1 VNNNL
6 KVAFRADASASQ
18 GAGHVVRSLTLARQ
32 FQKSGHEVCFFGD
45 IENIPWLL
53 ELIHQS
59 RILHVK
65 SPRDSLDFSF
75 FVANSFD
82 LLVVDSYEV
91 PCDDINAASNEIT
104 TLAIVDNDSR
114 GIQSHFLLDHNLDA
128 TPFTSIGGSSQLIGP
143 KFALVRDEMIAIRR
157 SNSHRRNEE
166 LTPSVL
172 VVSGG
177 TDPTGLAVKVSQLIS
192 DLDSEFDLSFI
203 TNQANVNEVA
213 HNLPRNSGNVYSQ
226 RPDIQN
232 LLVNAD
238 IVISAA
244 GTSVLDLS
252 CIGIPTIYFSVA
264 ENQNANLAIISD
276 LEIGLTMPN
285 SANDLELK
293 DMLQKYIR
301 KCAFDHETR
310 EQLFQN
316 SQKFVDGKGAQRV
329 VEEIEIHLS

>member
-1 VNNNL
+1 M
-6 KVAFRADASASQ
+6 
-18 GAGHVVRSLTLARQ
+18 RSLTLARQ

-45 IENIPWLL
+45 IGNIPWLL
-53 ELIHQS
+53 EIIHQS
-59 RILHVK
+59 KILHVT
-65 SPRDSLDFSF
+65 SARNSLDFTF
-75 FVANSFD
+75 FVEKNFD

-91 PCDDINAASNEIT
+91 PCEDINAASNEIT

-128 TPFTSIGGSSQLIGP
+128 TPFTLISGSSQLIGP
-143 KFALVRDEMIAIRR
+143 KFALVREEIRAIRR
-157 SNSHRRNEE
+157 SKSHRVNEE
-166 LTPSVL
+166 LNPSVL

-192 DLDSEFDLSFI
+192 ELDSEFDLSFI
-203 TNQANVNEVA
+203 TNQANVKEVA
-213 HNLPRNSGNVYSQ
+213 HNLPKNRHNVYSQ

-252 CIGIPTIYFSVA
+252 CIGVPTIYFSVA

-276 LEIGLTMPN
+276 LEIGLTMPK
-285 SANDLELK
+285 SASDLELK
-293 DMLQKYIR
+293 DRLQEYIR
-301 KCAFDHETR
+301 KCAFDLDTR
-310 EQLFQN
+310 ELLFQN
-316 SQKFVDGKGAQRV
+316 SQKFVDGNGAQRV
-329 VEEIEIHLS
+329 VEEIEINLP